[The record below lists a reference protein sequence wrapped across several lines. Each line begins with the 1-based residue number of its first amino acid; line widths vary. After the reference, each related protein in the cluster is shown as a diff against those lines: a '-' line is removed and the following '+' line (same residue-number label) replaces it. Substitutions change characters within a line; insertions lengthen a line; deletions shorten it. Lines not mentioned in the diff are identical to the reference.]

1 MRWGRLSRVMIL
13 MAHRSQRF
21 DSGFW
26 SSWVYEPL
34 IPRACAAELSV
45 PVTAAG
51 IINIKKCAN
60 LAAIG

>member
-1 MRWGRLSRVMIL
+1 MMIL

-45 PVTAAG
+45 PVTAG